1 MSLSEIWA
9 HKLALLINEYAQK
22 DDEYVQTLEYGL
34 AMTFISITKAIVLF
48 ILAYFLGLFKE
59 TILFLICFV
68 FMRKSV
74 GGIHAQKS
82 NNCTIATSII
92 IVGGAYVSINIYL
105 NKWIVGILFL
115 ISLILIYLYAP
126 ADTKKNP
133 ITDEKCR
140 KLLKKRSIIK
150 TLVLVCIVFFIKE
163 NTYVNIISLSTFVA
177 SVMITPYIYIKFGK
191 EYGNYEKIRK

>member
-22 DDEYVQTLEYGL
+22 DDEYVQTVEYGL
-34 AMTFISITKAIVLF
+34 ALLFIGITKAIIVL
-48 ILAYFLGLFKE
+48 IGAYFIGLLKE
-59 TILFLICFV
+59 TIIFLVCFA
-68 FMRKSV
+68 FIRKSV
-74 GGIHAQKS
+74 GGIHAQK
-82 NNCTIATSII
+82 NMNCTIVTTLI

-133 ITDEKCR
+133 FTDPQRR
-140 KLLKKRSIIK
+140 KFLKKAS
-150 TLVLVCIVFFIKE
+150 FIKVFILLGVVFVIKKSV
-163 NTYVNIISLSTFVA
+163 YINIITLSIFIA
-177 SVMITPYIYIKFGK
+177 SVMITPYIYKILGR
-191 EYGNYEKIRK
+191 EYRNYEKIS